1 MKKSSANGLWLLVV
15 GAVLVAGGSY
25 LVWRSFPGS
34 PLPPG
39 EIPRV
44 LEVREDALLPSF
56 RLQGTGGEFTND
68 KLLGRWT
75 FMFFGYTQC
84 PDICPTALA
93 LMKDLKR
100 QLEPNVAV
108 SPAPT
113 FQVVFVSVDPR
124 RDTLELLAQYMAA
137 FDPSF
142 IGASGDDAALTPL
155 TAKLGIQYQRHDE
168 TDRKNYTVDHSA
180 GIHLIDPQGRLA
192 AVFPPPQ
199 EALRMAAE
207 FRRIAAR

>member
-1 MKKSSANGLWLLVV
+1 MKSSAKGLWLLGV
-15 GAVLVAGGSY
+15 GAVLVAGGGY

-34 PLPPG
+34 PLPAG

-44 LEVREDALLPSF
+44 LEVREDAVLPSF

-84 PDICPTALA
+84 PDICPTALS

-100 QLEPNVAV
+100 QVELNVGAM
-108 SPAPT
+108 PAPT

-124 RDTLELLAQYMAA
+124 RDTRELLSQYLAA
-137 FDPSF
+137 FDPLF
-142 IGASGDDAALTPL
+142 IGASGDDAALAPL
-155 TAKLGIQYQRHDE
+155 VAKLGIQYQRHDE

-180 GIHLIDPQGRLA
+180 GIHLIDPRGHLA

>member
-1 MKKSSANGLWLLVV
+1 MKSSAKGLWLLGV
-15 GAVLVAGGSY
+15 GAVLVAGGGY

-34 PLPPG
+34 PLPAG

-44 LEVREDALLPSF
+44 LEVREDAMLPSF

-84 PDICPTALA
+84 PDICPTALS

-100 QLEPNVAV
+100 QVELNVGAM
-108 SPAPT
+108 PAPT
-113 FQVVFVSVDPR
+113 FQVVFVSVDSR
-124 RDTLELLAQYMAA
+124 RDTRELLSQYLAA
-137 FDPSF
+137 FDPLF
-142 IGASGDDAALTPL
+142 IGASGDDAALAPL
-155 TAKLGIQYQRHDE
+155 VAKLGIQYQRHDE

-180 GIHLIDPQGRLA
+180 GIHLIDPRGHLA

>member
-1 MKKSSANGLWLLVV
+1 MVSGALLVV
-15 GAVLVAGGSY
+15 GGGY
-25 LVWRSFPGS
+25 LVWLSFPGK
-34 PLPPG
+34 PLPAG
-39 EIPRV
+39 EVPRV
-44 LEVREDALLPSF
+44 LEVRDDAPLPAF
-56 RLQGTGGEFTND
+56 HLQGTHGELAND

-108 SPAPT
+108 SSAPT

-124 RDTLELLAQYMAA
+124 RDTRELLTQYMAA

-142 IGASGDDAALTPL
+142 IGASGDDTELAPL
-155 TAKLGIQYQRHDE
+155 VAKLGIRYQRHDE

-180 GIHLIDPQGRLA
+180 AIHLIDPRGRLA
-192 AVFPPPQ
+192 AVFPPPH
-199 EALRMAAE
+199 ESSRMAVD
-207 FRRIAAR
+207 FRRITAR